1 MKTIICSLFLI
12 SLWIRIA
19 KSLQCNNIKPTK
31 RVDCFPE
38 PFATEE
44 KCLRR
49 GCCWEPA
56 KRTYMLNNIQ
66 IAEPWCHYPSDFP
79 TYRVVNGEYIPNGY
93 IGSLEKSQS
102 TFRPNE
108 ILKLHIN
115 VTFDTRQRL
124 RVKITDPNVDRF
136 EVPVIL
142 RQGKKSKE
150 FNEDDTHD
158 YEFFVNKDPFYMKV
172 YRKST
177 KKLM

>member
-1 MKTIICSLFLI
+1 
-12 SLWIRIA
+12 
-19 KSLQCNNIKPTK
+19 
-31 RVDCFPE
+31 
-38 PFATEE
+38 
-44 KCLRR
+44 
-49 GCCWEPA
+49 
-56 KRTYMLNNIQ
+56 MLNNIQ

-142 RQGKKSKE
+142 RQGKKSKK